1 MVLEY
6 MTKLKISHF
15 SLADWEKAEI
25 LAKLPDFDH
34 VFVED
39 QNVENNLAKIDDCD
53 ILDVFIYS
61 DVNTKVINSL
71 TNLRLIVTRST
82 GFNHIDTQAAKS
94 KNILVCNVPAYGTA
108 TVAEHT
114 FALLL
119 SLSKQIPTIS
129 NRTKS
134 HNFDFQDKLGFDLEG
149 KTIGII
155 GAGKIGKHVITI
167 AKGFGMKVLAHDIY
181 KDLEFAKQNNFEYVE
196 FEELLQKSDILSLH
210 TPANDYT
217 CSLLTRFNIDKIKP
231 GAVFINTSRGCLV
244 KNEDLV
250 YALDKGIISA
260 CGLDTVDGEE
270 DMFVSKPYEYQKI
283 LLAKENVLYTPHSA
297 FFTKEAIGRILQ
309 TTIENIQKFRDEKPT
324 NLV

>member
-1 MVLEY
+1 MFYDY
-6 MTKLKISHF
+6 MTKLKIAHF
-15 SLADWEKAEI
+15 SLADWEKADI
-25 LAKLPDFDH
+25 ISKLPNFDH
-34 VFVED
+34 IFVEH
-39 QNVENNLAKIDDCD
+39 QNIENNLTKIVDCQ

-61 DVNTKVINSL
+61 EVNAKVL
-71 TNLRLIVTRST
+71 DNLPNLKLIVTRST

-94 KNILVCNVPAYGTA
+94 KNILICNVPAYGTA

-129 NRTKS
+129 NRTKG

-181 KDLEFAKQNNFEYVE
+181 KDLDFAKQNDFEYVE

-260 CGLDTVDGEE
+260 CGLDTIDGEE
-270 DMFVSKPYEYQKI
+270 DMFISKPDEHQKI

-309 TTIENIQKFRDEKPT
+309 TTIENIQNFQNKKPT

>member
-1 MVLEY
+1 MA
-6 MTKLKISHF
+6 KLKIAHF
-15 SLADWEKAEI
+15 SLADWEKDEI
-25 LAKLPDFDH
+25 LTKLTEFEH
-34 VFVED
+34 VFVEN
-39 QNVENNLAKIDDCD
+39 QNIERNLDKIYDCQ

-61 DVNTKVINSL
+61 KISSQTISQL
-71 TNLRLIVTRST
+71 PNLKLIVTRST
-82 GFNHIDTQAAKS
+82 GFNHIDTEAAKS
-94 KNILVCNVPAYGTA
+94 KNIPVCNVPAYGTA

-129 NRTKS
+129 NRTR
-134 HNFDFQDKLGFDLEG
+134 NYDFDFQDKIGFDLEG
-149 KTIGII
+149 KTMGII

-181 KDLEFAKQNNFEYVE
+181 KDPEFARQNDFEYVE

-217 CSLLTRFNIDKIKP
+217 CSLLSRFNIDKIKP
-231 GAVFINTSRGCLV
+231 GAVFINTSRGSLI
-244 KNEDLV
+244 KNQDLI

-260 CGLDTVDGEE
+260 CGLDTIDGEE
-270 DMFVSKPYEYQKI
+270 EMFVGEPNQDQKS
-283 LLAKENVLYTPHSA
+283 LLNRENVLYTPHSA
-297 FFTKEAIGRILQ
+297 FFTKEAISRILQ
-309 TTIENIQKFRDEKPT
+309 TTIENIQNFQNGNPS